1 MKAVALHTLET
12 ARKRQHSS
20 DRGHVAV
27 KSSVEAR
34 DLENARVALAT
45 ELQHLDLGGEMF
57 GCIIHDAPKFVEE
70 FIIDNTMG
78 AISGPAMDD
87 AMANGDERDILQFR
101 ASRTGGRV
109 LSHGLRP

>member
-1 MKAVALHTLET
+1 M
-12 ARKRQHSS
+12 
-20 DRGHVAV
+20 
-27 KSSVEAR
+27 
-34 DLENARVALAT
+34 ALAT

-87 AMANGDERDILQFR
+87 AMANGDERDILQCRFEPVEQVGECCR
-101 ASRTGGRV
+101 MVFGPDRPNV
-109 LSHGLRP
+109 LMLPLPPDAERGAGLPKAVELSP